1 MDEGSAVNW
10 CPMKTGVSFDN
21 ITAQMPIIGFTGA
34 LGSGCTYLAK
44 GLAEYHGYEYC
55 SLSKYIHWVIEREKV
70 EATSKNLQNIGNALR
85 ANHGPDILVRIS
97 LEEINQKL
105 AEKKDAA
112 KPVGLV
118 VDGIRNTAE
127 IDALR
132 AWPQFYLVSVQA
144 SQELR
149 KRRVLASGD
158 RCANDNEFLEADKRD
173 AEEQKSYG
181 QQVRKCN
188 YLSDIIILNEGK
200 ISQHAPLIRQK
211 YIDENIYK
219 KYIML
224 IERLAKGEQPK
235 ESRARQ
241 HEALMTAAYVESK
254 RSSCVKRKVGA
265 IIASKDGDII
275 SAGHND
281 VPDGTSPCIED
292 ERYGWCAREV
302 IQERIG
308 EKLKFCPNCG
318 EEIKIDAQCPAC
330 EEKILR
336 FMKRCTKCK
345 EAVDVKHICSK
356 CKTDVFG
363 EFLTGENVERTGKL
377 LDMCR
382 SLHAEEN
389 SILNLSKTGVRPP
402 EGSILYSTTFPCN
415 LCANKIVGLGIKTVV
430 YAEPYTMEEAK
441 RIFEEKNIT
450 LRRFEGVKSTAYFR
464 FYS

>member
-1 MDEGSAVNW
+1 MT
-10 CPMKTGVSFDN
+10 TGVSFDN

-34 LGSGCTYLAK
+34 LGSGCTYFAK

-55 SLSKYIHWVIEREKV
+55 SLSEPIHRTIKQAGRKPS
-70 EATSKNLQNIGNALR
+70 SKNLQDMGNELR
-85 ANHGPDILVRIS
+85 AKHGLDILVRIS
-97 LEEINQKL
+97 LEEVEQELGKREN
-105 AEKKDAA
+105 AA

-127 IDALR
+127 VDALR
-132 AWPQFYLVSVQA
+132 TWPQFYLVSVHA
-144 SQELR
+144 NKALR
-149 KRRVLASGD
+149 KQRVLASGG
-158 RCANDNEFLEADKRD
+158 RCATDNEFLEADKRD
-173 AEEQKSYG
+173 ADEQETYG
-181 QQVRKCN
+181 QQVRACN
-188 YLSDIIILNEGK
+188 YLSDIIILNEDE
-200 ISQHAPLIRQK
+200 ISQHAELNRQN
-211 YIDENIYK
+211 YIVEKVYK

-224 IERLAKGEQPK
+224 IERLANGEQPK
-235 ESRARQ
+235 ESRARRN
-241 HEALMTAAYVESK
+241 EALMTAAYVESK

-308 EKLKFCPNCG
+308 KKFKFCPNCG
-318 EEIKIDAQCPAC
+318 EEIKIDIECPAC
-330 EEKILR
+330 EEKVLQ

-356 CKTDVFG
+356 CKTDIFG
-363 EFLTGENVERTGKL
+363 EFLAGENAERTGKL

-389 SILNLSKTGVRPP
+389 AILNLSKTGIHAG
-402 EGSILYSTTFPCN
+402 EGAILYSTTFPCN
-415 LCANKIVGLGIKTVV
+415 LCANKIVSLGIKTVV
-430 YAEPYTMEEAK
+430 YAEPYDMEEARK
-441 RIFEEKNIT
+441 IFEENKIE
-450 LRRFEGVKSTAYFR
+450 LRNFEGVKSTAYFR